1 MGAPMSSSVIRD
13 GATKMRSLSIF
24 LVDQARRDL
33 EAKPRSFQATLIS
46 SHAHFK
52 PRSFQATLIS
62 SHAHFK

>member
-46 SHAHFK
+46 RHAHFK
-52 PRSFQATLIS
+52 
-62 SHAHFK
+62 